1 MRKRIILLAAMVL
14 MASALPVLAQQ
25 PTQQPAQQQAATA
38 QGQLQKVDSAAMTI
52 VIRNAQGTLMTFR
65 YTDQTKVTG
74 TDEEVAGL
82 ATKAGADVNV
92 RFVHKDQENIATEI
106 QVLPKK

>member
-14 MASALPVLAQQ
+14 MAGALPVLA
-25 PTQQPAQQQAATA
+25 QQPAQQQAATA